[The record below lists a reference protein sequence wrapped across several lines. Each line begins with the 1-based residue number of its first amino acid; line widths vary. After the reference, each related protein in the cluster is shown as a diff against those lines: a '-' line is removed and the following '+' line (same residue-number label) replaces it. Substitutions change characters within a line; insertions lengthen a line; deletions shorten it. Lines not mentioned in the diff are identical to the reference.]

1 MLMNLIGSVCL
12 SDIPKEFIRTGRD
25 GKQYL
30 PVYIGQRRQTSQ
42 YGHTHFIKV
51 YVPKE
56 RREEGVEYF
65 IGEAKPSEYQTQ
77 QSRIMAGAEA
87 YVREQQQQR
96 PQYQQPP
103 RQGQQSGQQYGRPR
117 QAQQPQPQSPV
128 RQSFDVEDE
137 TGDLPF

>member
-1 MLMNLIGSVCL
+1 MLMNLIGSICL

-51 YVPKE
+51 YVPKD

-87 YVREQQQQR
+87 YVQQQQQQR
-96 PQYQQPP
+96 SQYQQPTQ
-103 RQGQQSGQQYGRPR
+103 RGQQYGRP
-117 QAQQPQPQSPV
+117 QPTQQSPV
-128 RQSFDVEDE
+128 RQSFNVEDE

>member
-1 MLMNLIGSVCL
+1 MLMNLIGSICL

-51 YVPKE
+51 YVPKD

-87 YVREQQQQR
+87 YVQQQQQQQR

-103 RQGQQSGQQYGRPR
+103 QRGQQYGRP
-117 QAQQPQPQSPV
+117 QPPQQSPV

>member
-1 MLMNLIGSVCL
+1 MLMNLIGSICL

-51 YVPKE
+51 YVPKD

-65 IGEAKPSEYQTQ
+65 IGEAKPSEYQTPLT
-77 QSRIMAGAEA
+77 RVLAGAEA
-87 YVREQQQQR
+87 YARERQEQR
-96 PQYQQPP
+96 LQYLQPP
-103 RQGQQSGQQYGRPR
+103 QNGQQYGRP
-117 QAQQPQPQSPV
+117 QQPQQSPV